1 MANTDERLR
10 AIVEQAGE
18 LITTKT
24 FLRDYAARDYVIS
37 AAAEAPF
44 AAQKAIEAR
53 DALRRIRDVCEP
65 ETPFTRAV
73 SKPVL
78 KAMVELID
86 GILED

>member
-1 MANTDERLR
+1 MANTDEKLQSLARAEKESYIHVSR
-10 AIVEQAGE
+10 AI
-18 LITTKT
+18 
-24 FLRDYAARDYVIS
+24 
-37 AAAEAPF
+37 F

-53 DALRRIRDVCEP
+53 DALKRIRDVCNP

-86 GILED
+86 KVLAD